1 MVEAGTSA
9 FDPAGERVGVVEHV
23 YPDRATGQPAF
34 ALVGNG
40 AAPGSGSQR
49 AIVPLAG
56 AVSIDSG
63 LALGFSFDAIT
74 SAPDAQLDDELTPER
89 EAAVLAHFGVTPPAP
104 APADAPTEVF
114 EQAAMTRSEEQLVVD
129 KVEVPRER
137 VRLVKHVV
145 TEDVTV
151 TVTLRREELR
161 VEREPIAN
169 PDPLDLPP
177 GTEIAPSEMEFFLLA
192 EEPVV
197 STRVVPVERVRV
209 GKDGVVEP
217 RQVGGEVRKEQI
229 EIERTPPTAG

>member
-1 MVEAGTSA
+1 MVELGTPA

-23 YPDRATGQPAF
+23 YPDRGTGQPEF
-34 ALVGNG
+34 VLIGNG
-40 AAPGSGSQR
+40 AAPGAGSER
-49 AIVPLAG
+49 AVVPLAG
-56 AVSIDSG
+56 AVRIDSG
-63 LALGFSFDAIT
+63 VALGFSLDAIA
-74 SAPDAQLDDELTPER
+74 SAPDARLDDELTPER
-89 EAAVLAHFGVTPPAP
+89 EAAVRAHFGMTVAPPADP
-104 APADAPTEVF
+104 PTEAL
-114 EQAAMTRSEEQLVVD
+114 EEEAMTRSEEQLVVD

-161 VEREPIAN
+161 IEREPIAS
-169 PDPLDLPP
+169 PDPLELPP
-177 GTEIAPSEMEFFLLA
+177 GTEIAPAEMEFFLLA

-217 RQVGGEVRKEQI
+217 RQVGAQVRKEQI
-229 EIERTPPTAG
+229 EVERTPPTGG